1 MKRVL
6 VLSLLAVSLTWWTL
20 PAQAANR
27 GVRVLKATTSVDAAP
42 PGTRV
47 VFQAFATNLGPGPL
61 DLWVGFDYGTLRNID
76 PDTVRET
83 CIGPIFAYGYAEWT
97 PDDPTCEWDEFPEG
111 DIMIVKVDAQLA
123 GSPHQVASITFC
135 ADGGNCKTA
144 RIRITS

>member
-6 VLSLLAVSLTWWTL
+6 VLSLFVVSLTCWTL
-20 PAQAANR
+20 PAQAASR

-61 DLWVGFDYGTLRNID
+61 DLWVNYEGLRNID
-76 PDTVRET
+76 PETVRET
-83 CIGPIFAYGYAEWT
+83 CIGPIFAYGYGEWN
-97 PDDPTCEWDEFPEG
+97 PDDPVCEWDDFPEG
-111 DIMIVKVDAQLA
+111 DIMIVKVVAQLA
-123 GSPHQVASITFC
+123 GPPHQVASITFC
-135 ADGGNCKTA
+135 AYGGNCKTA

>member
-6 VLSLLAVSLTWWTL
+6 VLSLLAVSLTWWM
-20 PAQAANR
+20 PAQAAST

-42 PGTRV
+42 PGARV

-61 DLWVGFDYGTLRNID
+61 DLWVGYGTLRNID
-76 PDTVRET
+76 PETVRET
-83 CIGPIFAYGYAEWT
+83 CIGPIFAYGYGEWN
-97 PDDPTCEWDEFPEG
+97 PDDPVCEWDEFPEG
-111 DIMIVKVDAQLA
+111 DVLIVKVVAQLA

-135 ADGGNCKTA
+135 AYGGNCKTA

>member
-6 VLSLLAVSLTWWTL
+6 VLSLFVVSLTWSTL
-20 PAQAANR
+20 PAQAASK

-47 VFQAFATNLGPGPL
+47 VFQAFATNLGPGTL
-61 DLWVGFDYGTLRNID
+61 DLWVGYEGLRNID
-76 PDTVRET
+76 PETVRET
-83 CIGPIFAYGYAEWT
+83 CIGPIFAYGYGEWA
-97 PDDPTCEWDEFPEG
+97 PDEPVCEWDEFPEG
-111 DIMIVKVDAQLA
+111 DFLIVKVVAQLA

-144 RIRITS
+144 RIRITG

>member
-6 VLSLLAVSLTWWTL
+6 VLSLFVVSLMWSTL
-20 PAQAANR
+20 PAQAAST
-27 GVRVLKATTSVDAAP
+27 GVRVLKATASIDAAP

-47 VFQAFATNLGPGPL
+47 IFQAFATNLGPGAL
-61 DLWVGFDYGTLRNID
+61 DLWVNYEGLRNID

-83 CIGPIFAYGYAEWT
+83 CIGPIFAYGYGEWS
-97 PDDPTCEWDEFPEG
+97 PDDPVCEWDEFPEG
-111 DIMIVKVDAQLA
+111 DILIVKVVAQLA

-135 ADGGNCKTA
+135 AYGGNCKTG

>member
-1 MKRVL
+1 MKRVV
-6 VLSLLAVSLTWWTL
+6 VLAVFVVSLTWSTL
-20 PAQAANR
+20 PAQAAST

-61 DLWVGFDYGTLRNID
+61 DLWVNYEGLRNID
-76 PDTVRET
+76 PEMVRET
-83 CIGPIFAYGYAEWT
+83 CIGPIFAYGYGEWA
-97 PDDPTCEWDEFPEG
+97 PDDPVCEWDDFPEG
-111 DIMIVKVDAQLA
+111 DIMIVKVVAQLA

-135 ADGGNCKTA
+135 AYGGNCKTA

>member
-6 VLSLLAVSLTWWTL
+6 VLSLFVVTLTWSTL
-20 PAQAANR
+20 PAQAAST

-47 VFQAFATNLGPGPL
+47 VFRAFATNLGPGPL
-61 DLWVGFDYGTLRNID
+61 DLWVNYEGLRNID

-83 CIGPIFAYGYAEWT
+83 CIGPIFAYGYGEWN
-97 PDDPTCEWDEFPEG
+97 PDEPVCEWDEFPEG
-111 DIMIVKVDAQLA
+111 DIMIVKVVAQLA
-123 GSPHQVASITFC
+123 GSPHQVARITFC
-135 ADGGNCKTA
+135 AYGGNCKTA